1 MIVSIGETE
10 SRSGNSS
17 NTLRAKAFLLRGRKA
32 HALSPYPQVST
43 PTPPPPPA
51 WTRYC
56 WEFSRKGSSRKFDFE
71 VAITHNSQ
79 PRGTSPLYGPSDAA
93 ATVRRRGKTTRRG
106 APRDNPN
113 PPKKKIHLGQ
123 QSLSFPFF
131 FLSRFSSSIYP
142 SLLLPPGLAGPTHPF
157 CLTLL
162 GPSNGKGASPANVA
176 SYPSPGGSQAMQ
188 PRRTA
193 RHSRPRDEPVPV

>member
-1 MIVSIGETE
+1 MCPLVKLNLGVAIRRTRCVRRLFFCAAGRHTRFLHTHRFPRLRLRLRPPGPGTVGNFPGKAAAGSLTLKLPSLTTHSLAGRRRCTDRRMRPRRCDGVEKQHAGEHLVT
-10 SRSGNSS
+10 
-17 NTLRAKAFLLRGRKA
+17 
-32 HALSPYPQVST
+32 T
-43 PTPPPPPA
+43 PT
-51 WTRYC
+51 
-56 WEFSRKGSSRKFDFE
+56 
-71 VAITHNSQ
+71 
-79 PRGTSPLYGPSDAA
+79 
-93 ATVRRRGKTTRRG
+93 
-106 APRDNPN
+106 
-113 PPKKKIHLGQ
+113 PKKKIHLGQ